1 MTDEN
6 KNIFSK
12 IPENIGP
19 ILKNQGILEFRPSQI
34 KSIEKGLFSNTNNQ
48 IVCTPTGSGK
58 TLVAELAML
67 DTILN
72 KHKKVLYVVPLK
84 ALASEKYREFKETYG
99 NNFTV
104 KISVGDA
111 TDERFSNDFDVLMLT
126 SEKLD
131 SMIRHSRVFLDD
143 VGLVVADEVHLI
155 NDESRGATLEVLL
168 SIFKAK
174 YPKIRMIGLSAT
186 IGNAQE
192 ICDWLS
198 ADLVFDEWRPVELHH
213 LVLFGDELTRYK

>member
-1 MTDEN
+1 MTDN
-6 KNIFSK
+6 NNNIFSK
-12 IPENIGP
+12 IPENIGD
-19 ILKNQGILEFRPSQI
+19 ILKKQGILEFRPSQI
-34 KSIEKGLFSNTNNQ
+34 KSIEKGLFSNLNNQ

-72 KHKKVLYVVPLK
+72 KKKRVLYVVPLK

-99 NNFTV
+99 EDFSV

-111 TDERFSNDFDVLMLT
+111 TDERFANEFDVLMLT

-131 SMIRHSRVFLDD
+131 SMIRHSRNFLND
-143 VGLVVADEVHLI
+143 VGLVIADEVHLI

-174 YPKIRMIGLSAT
+174 YSGIRIIGLSAT
-186 IGNAQE
+186 IGNADE
-192 ICDWLS
+192 ICGWLS
-198 ADLVFDEWRPVELHH
+198 ADLVYDEWKPVELHH
-213 LVLFGDELTRYK
+213 LVLAGDELTRYK

>member
-1 MTDEN
+1 MTNETD
-6 KNIFSK
+6 NIFSK
-12 IPENIGP
+12 IPSNIGD
-19 ILKNQGILEFRPSQI
+19 ILKKQGILEFRPSQI

-58 TLVAELAML
+58 TLVAELGML
-67 DTILN
+67 DVILN
-72 KHKKVLYVVPLK
+72 KKKKVLYVVPLK
-84 ALASEKYREFKETYG
+84 ALASEKYREFSETYG
-99 NNFTV
+99 SEFTV

-111 TDERFSNDFDVLMLT
+111 TDERFTNDFDVLMLT

-131 SMIRHSRVFLDD
+131 SMIRHSRDFLDD
-143 VGLVVADEVHLI
+143 VGLVIADEVHLI

-174 YPKIRMIGLSAT
+174 YPSIRIIGLSAT
-186 IGNAQE
+186 IGNAEE
-192 ICDWLS
+192 ICSWLE

-213 LVLFGDELTRYK
+213 LVLSGDELSRYK